1 MTSRFKRDEAD
12 GLATGK
18 FVKHKGSL
26 CFIKALVS
34 VLLAPAPLKAARFHE
49 SSASDLLF

>member
-1 MTSRFKRDEAD
+1 MTSRLTCDETD

-18 FVKHKGSL
+18 FVKHEGNL
-26 CFIKALVS
+26 YFTKALVS
-34 VLLAPAPLKAARFHE
+34 VLLVSAPLRAARFHE